1 MLVMVFVLFPI
12 VGLDFGHEYSS
23 ILSGILKMTDTTR
36 DLIERMADELDL
48 YRQLARDD
56 CTSTHPFADEARA
69 YLAQPEPEGLPPGY
83 IDSEHTGNDRELL
96 EVFYRA
102 CLSEG
107 GSADEIHLRGLKA
120 VIALDQSELEGPTN
134 EELEEFALEHGGGYF
149 NCDCQVE
156 ADILTRKHVS
166 NYRAVLAR
174 WGRPITTTTETP

>member
-1 MLVMVFVLFPI
+1 
-12 VGLDFGHEYSS
+12 
-23 ILSGILKMTDTTR
+23 
-36 DLIERMADELDL
+36 
-48 YRQLARDD
+48 
-56 CTSTHPFADEARA
+56 
-69 YLAQPEPEGLPPGY
+69 LPPDY

-149 NCDCQVE
+149 NCDCQAE

-166 NYRAVLAR
+166 NYRAVLSI
-174 WGRPITTTTETP
+174 PLLTMTELSPAAQAVLAAYLDADIEDEASVAAALRAAADQVVPWQPEPTEDSVGPTIDYGYAWALFSKTMSGKN

>member
-1 MLVMVFVLFPI
+1 
-12 VGLDFGHEYSS
+12 
-23 ILSGILKMTDTTR
+23 MTTER
-36 DLIERMADELDL
+36 DLIQRLADELDTWL
-48 YRQLARDD
+48 MAYHHGGVPPEIQHAATLV
-56 CTSTHPFADEARA
+56 TEARA
-69 YLAQPEPEGLPPGY
+69 LLAQPEPEGLPPDY

-149 NCDCQVE
+149 NCDCQAE

-174 WGRPITTTTETP
+174 WGK

>member
-1 MLVMVFVLFPI
+1 
-12 VGLDFGHEYSS
+12 
-23 ILSGILKMTDTTR
+23 MTDTAPDYLAMTDFR
-36 DLIERMADELDL
+36 ALCAELLEIIDFL
-48 YRQLARDD
+48 CEGDSRPDCDIVAR
-56 CTSTHPFADEARA
+56 ARA
-69 YLAQPEPEGLPPGY
+69 YLSQPEPEGLPPGY